1 MSGEPVKFWMIVG
14 IGQNPPRARHETEHA
29 AFAEANRLARNNPG
43 IEFYVLESMARA
55 VKDEVRFDRMKPA
68 EADDGIPF

>member
-1 MSGEPVKFWMIVG
+1 MSGEPVKFWMIHG
-14 IGQNPPRARHETEHA
+14 IGQNSPRVRHETEHA

-55 VKDEVRFDRMKPA
+55 VKDDVRFDRLKPA
-68 EADDGIPF
+68 ESDDGIPF

>member
-1 MSGEPVKFWMIVG
+1 MQHDNEAI
-14 IGQNPPRARHETEHA
+14 
-29 AFAEANRLARNNPG
+29 AFREAHRLARNNPG

-55 VKDEVRFDRMKPA
+55 VKDEVRFERLKPA